1 MPFPEILRELR
12 EKKGITQQ
20 QLAATLNLSKNA
32 ISHYE
37 KDINMPNLDTV
48 QKIAD
53 VFNVSVD
60 YLLGRTTIQF
70 SFSALKSAFTKENTV
85 DDFLQ
90 QILSLDIQHRT
101 DVMKFLEYVRFHNN
115 VNQTRKQ
122 NRK

>member
-1 MPFPEILRELR
+1 MPFPEILKELR

-20 QLAATLNLSKNA
+20 QLADTLNLSKNA

-37 KDINMPNLDTV
+37 KGINMPNLDTV

-53 VFNVSVD
+53 IFDISVD
-60 YLLGRTTIQF
+60 YLLGRTTVQF
-70 SFSALKSAFTKENTV
+70 NFSVLKNVFAKGNTI

-101 DVMKFLEYVRFHNN
+101 DVMKFLEYIKVHNFVTQN
-115 VNQTRKQ
+115 RKQ

>member
-1 MPFPEILRELR
+1 MPFPEILKELR

-20 QLAATLNLSKNA
+20 QLADTLNLSKNA

-37 KDINMPNLDTV
+37 KGINMPNLDTV

-53 VFNVSVD
+53 IFDISVD
-60 YLLGRTTIQF
+60 YLLGRTTVQF
-70 SFSALKSAFTKENTV
+70 NFSVLKSVFAKGNTI

-101 DVMKFLEYVRFHNN
+101 DVMKFLEYIKVHNFVTQN
-115 VNQTRKQ
+115 RKQ

>member
-1 MPFPEILRELR
+1 MPFPEILKELR

-20 QLAATLNLSKNA
+20 QLASTLNLSKNA

-37 KDINMPNLDTV
+37 KGVNMPNLDTV

-53 VFNVSVD
+53 VFDVSVD
-60 YLLGRTTIQF
+60 YLLGRTTIRF
-70 SFSALKSAFTKENTV
+70 SFSTLKSTFTKGTTI

-101 DVMKFLEYVRFHNN
+101 DIMKFLEYIRFHNF
-115 VNQTRKQ
+115 VNQNRKQ

>member
-37 KDINMPNLDTV
+37 KGINMPNLDTV